1 MTKETLHEAFSVVVR
16 RLDQCPQAEHQHHF
30 FELIYIIEGTG
41 LHHIN
46 KNAFN
51 YHAGHLFLITPEDIH
66 SFDIQAPT
74 TFFYLRF
81 NNIYLKEGGLSLEGI
96 RHLEFI
102 LQNANHQPSCILKNQ
117 PDKALVKPIVE
128 AIVREQENAKMYN
141 RELIEHLINTLIV
154 VVVRNISMFQRLDV
168 SEQTEQKAIDILHY
182 IQTNIYTPDKLK
194 ASHLSQQFNLSNHYL
209 GRYFKAH
216 TGETMQE
223 YINHYRTKLIE
234 HRLKHS
240 DKRISEIVQEFNFT
254 DESHLNK
261 FFKKQLGY
269 SPRDY
274 RTQNKVAI
282 AQQ

>member
-1 MTKETLHEAFSVVVR
+1 MTKEILHEAFSVVVR
-16 RLDQCPQAEHQHHF
+16 RLDQCPKADHQHNF
-30 FELIYIIEGTG
+30 FELIYILDGTG
-41 LHHIN
+41 THHIN
-46 KNAFN
+46 KNAFS
-51 YHAGHLFLITPEDIH
+51 YHSGHLFLITPEDIH
-66 SFDIQAPT
+66 SFDIETPT
-74 TFFYLRF
+74 TFFFLRF

-102 LQNANHQPSCILKNQ
+102 LQNANHQPSCILKNL

-141 RELIEHLINTLIV
+141 RELILHLINTLIV
-154 VVVRNISMFQRLDV
+154 IVVRNIAMFQRLDV
-168 SEQTEQKAIDILHY
+168 SEQTNQKVIDILHY
-182 IQTNIYTPDKLK
+182 IQTNIYTPEKLK
-194 ASHLSQQFNLSNHYL
+194 ADYLSEYFNISQYYL

-223 YINHYRTKLIE
+223 YINLYRTKLIE

-269 SPRDY
+269 SPRAY
-274 RTQNKVAI
+274 RERNKTIV
-282 AQQ
+282 